1 MNNNYFDFL
10 DMLGNAER
18 GDMSSLASNEFKI
31 LIVIVA
37 LFFFIAFLL
46 SLGDKKRK

>member
-18 GDMSSLASNEFKI
+18 GDMTSLASNEFKI
-31 LIVIVA
+31 LIVIVGM
-37 LFFFIAFLL
+37 FFLIAFLL
-46 SLGDKKRK
+46 YLGDKNKK

>member
-18 GDMSSLASNEFKI
+18 GDMSTFASNEFKI
-31 LIVIVA
+31 LIVIVGM
-37 LFFFIAFLL
+37 FFFIAFLL
-46 SLGDKKRK
+46 YLGDKNKK